1 MKKMYKH
8 GIWFPITDVAP
19 VPPLQ
24 VIAHHTSEP
33 QTNYE
38 VWQKEKYG
46 NFIKAQGTEH
56 IERFIENK
64 EAR

>member
-8 GIWFPITDVAP
+8 GLWYPVEGVAP

-24 VIAHHTSEP
+24 VITFHTSEP

-46 NFIKAQGTEH
+46 DYIKPQGSEH

-64 EAR
+64 KP